1 MSDITKIK
9 VDGELE
15 STYKLFSKNREFEK
29 RAGGNTGSQSGVQPD
44 WNQNDETQPD
54 YVKNR
59 PFYTGGPV
67 ETVLVEE
74 STASFVADDEGNG
87 LYMSEFQSTFEATV
101 GETYKV
107 YWDGASYECTCVK
120 FNNTLAIGNLSIV
133 GDASDTG
140 EPFLI
145 GTANRKRIDILTAD
159 TSDSHTFSIGKTVVP
174 VVKIDEKY
182 LPTIPAPIYII
193 GEDPVFSSSATFEEV
208 WKLPPNVLASR
219 LTFAS
224 SASLAE
230 SGLGFSCRE
239 VNKANSLNHGKY
251 IVATFA
257 ILSVLNNSTYDVQD
271 YAIVWNKTAITKL
284 TPDKGS

>member
-9 VDGELE
+9 VNGDHE
-15 STYKLFSKNREFEK
+15 SSYKLFPKNREFEK
-29 RAGGNTGSQSGVQPD
+29 RAGGNTGSHSGAQSD

-74 STASFVADDEGNG
+74 STVTFTRGSSG
-87 LYMSEFQSTFEATV
+87 LYGAKVQSTFEAKV

-107 YWDGASYECTCVK
+107 YWDGATYECTCAV
-120 FNNTLAIGNLSIV
+120 FDRYLAIGNLSIA
-133 GDASDTG
+133 GAGSDTG
-140 EPFLI
+140 DPFIMLVSNGNGI
-145 GTANRKRIDILTAD
+145 EIATAD

-193 GEDPVFSSSATFEEV
+193 RGDSVFSSSATFEEV

-219 LTFAS
+219 LTFAF

-239 VNKANSLNHGKY
+239 VNKVNTMNYGKQ

-257 ILSVLNNSTYDVQD
+257 ILSVSEGSTYAVQD
-271 YAIVWNKTAITKL
+271 YAIVWTKTDITQL
-284 TPDKGS
+284 TQNSGS

>member
-9 VDGELE
+9 VNGDPE
-15 STYKLFSKNREFEK
+15 SSYQLYPRNEEFAK
-29 RAGGNTGSQSGVQPD
+29 RAGDNTGSQSGVQSD
-44 WNQNDETQPD
+44 WNQNDDTQPD
-54 YVKNR
+54 YIKNR
-59 PFYTGGPV
+59 PFYASDQV

-74 STASFVADDEGNG
+74 STVTFTRGNSG
-87 LYMSEFQSTFEATV
+87 LYGAQFQSTFEATV

-107 YWDGASYECTCVK
+107 TWDGTTYECICVD
-120 FNNTLAIGNLSIV
+120 FSATPAIGNLSIM
-133 GDASDTG
+133 GAGSDTG
-140 EPFLI
+140 EPFFM
-145 GTANRKRIDILTAD
+145 GVFSGRRIDIVTAD

-193 GEDPVFSSSATFEEV
+193 GKDSVFSSSATFEEV

-219 LTFAS
+219 LTFAP

-230 SGLGFSCRE
+230 GGLGFSCRE
-239 VNKANSLNHGKY
+239 VNKANTMKYGKQ

-257 ILSVLNNSTYDVQD
+257 RLSVSEGSTYAVQD
-271 YAIVWNKTAITKL
+271 YAIVWTKTDITQL
-284 TPDKGS
+284 TPNQGS